1 VNLPALLFGSVLITL
16 LHVLVWFSAN
26 GQFIK
31 DSSLENF
38 FSNHG
43 LLFAMGIGPIIG
55 ALGFYGSRIIYEAM
69 SGSVW
74 QIRFIGFGLSYL
86 VFPILTWVLLGE
98 TMLTAKTIVCILLS
112 FLILLIQIYY

>member
-1 VNLPALLFGSVLITL
+1 MNLPAMLFGSVLIVF
-16 LHVLVWFSAN
+16 LHILVWFSAN

-31 DSSLENF
+31 DSYLETF

-43 LLFAMGIGPIIG
+43 LLFAMGVGPIIG
-55 ALGFYGSRIIYEAM
+55 ALGYYGSQIIYEAM

-86 VFPILTWVLLGE
+86 VFPMLTWVLLGE
-98 TMLTAKTIVCILLS
+98 SMFTLKTGLCILLS
-112 FLILLIQIYY
+112 ILIITIQVYL

>member
-1 VNLPALLFGSVLITL
+1 MNVPAMFLGSAIIIL

-31 DSSLENF
+31 DSWLETF

-43 LLFAMGIGPIIG
+43 LLFAMAIGPVIG
-55 ALGFYGSRIIYEAM
+55 ALGYYGSRIIYEAM

-86 VFPILTWVLLGE
+86 VFPVLTWALLGE
-98 TMLTAKTIVCILLS
+98 SMFTLKTMLSIFLSILIITIQVYL
-112 FLILLIQIYY
+112 